1 MALRGYTKPNDPLE
15 KRTTPPGGE
24 GGGTVTGK
32 YSARTLGRPSDYD
45 VVGRQRLN
53 RDDVADPFVKPASKG
68 SYESPFAG
76 AGPSD
81 APDTGSI
88 SDGRSRTR

>member
-68 SYESPFAG
+68 SYESDFAG
-76 AGPSD
+76 AGSE
-81 APDTGSI
+81 APPVGEVR
-88 SDGRSRTR
+88 DGRGSSR